1 VTSPR
6 RDCLAWAKNAE
17 KPTVSTTSELPCMPQ
32 MTKLGENQATY
43 TMNDLS

>member
-1 VTSPR
+1 VTSLGR
-6 RDCLAWAKNAE
+6 NYLAWVKNAE

-32 MTKLGENQATY
+32 MAKLGENQPTY